1 MQYKYIVVGGSP
13 FRGYTNTLSF
23 TGLDVVGKGNSVEE
37 IREIVKGKYDECGGL
52 LLIIDAE
59 RGTIADI

>member
-23 TGLDVVGKGNSVEE
+23 TSLDVVGKGNTVDE
-37 IREIVKGKYDECGGL
+37 ITDIVREKYDECGGL
-52 LLIIDAE
+52 MLVIDTE
-59 RGTIADI
+59 TGSVADI